1 MMILHD
7 PFLIV
12 SQSRRAIGL
21 LVVVDRYKNITL
33 YKILLCFSLTQ
44 LRSHGPEALYE
55 QGRGHG
61 HVERVNPRVECPP
74 GGYVEHPLAEG
85 PHVLGDALALAADDE
100 DLPGVGV
107 VGAGP
112 EDNERRFM

>member
-1 MMILHD
+1 M
-7 PFLIV
+7 
-12 SQSRRAIGL
+12 
-21 LVVVDRYKNITL
+21 LVVQIDT
-33 YKILLCFSLTQ
+33 KISLCTKKLFCFSLTQ
-44 LRSHGPEALYE
+44 LRSHSPKALDE

-61 HVERVNPRVECPP
+61 HVEGVNPRVEPPP
-74 GGYVEHPLAEG
+74 GRDVEHPLAEG

-112 EDNERRFM
+112 EDDERRLMLLFSVGGWVHYSG